1 LSPEQIGRYVILR
14 TLGRGAMGI
23 VYLARDP
30 QIEREL
36 ALKTIRF
43 DTAEKSFGADEA
55 KARFLKEARI
65 SGRLQHPHIVTVFD
79 VGEDQGTLYLAME
92 LVQGGSFSQRLS
104 DPVGFPMRDRIRVV
118 AEVAEALAHAHERG
132 VLHRDVKPANILLS
146 PTLSAKVTDFGI
158 GKLLTG
164 DTELTSTGQMVGSPA
179 YMSPEQIK
187 GEKLDART
195 DIFSLGIVLYQAVTL
210 RKPFP
215 ADTLTTLVYQI
226 LHEEPPDPSL
236 VSKDVPEGLREIIQ
250 KCLAKDRANRY
261 ADAGELADD
270 LREVLGFSPV
280 GSTAGLSE
288 SKVKR
293 GRPPSGTHPS
303 THPPVAPLAPPSSPG
318 AFSTSAPTAAMR
330 VSLPVGKSAD
340 DVMTSAPTVA
350 SMPAV
355 VPHDPDSESPT
366 ITTGRRMGEA
376 VALAAASDAAS
387 AVSAASVPP
396 SPDRKKKGVSP
407 LVLGGGLLV
416 ALAVVL
422 GALSFSKKS
431 EKGLDEATPASPGA
445 STAAPA
451 SPGAPAATAEPAPVR
466 LAPAPM
472 PLSASAPATAGPA
485 VAVVE
490 TPVPESAPT
499 AVPTKKVRVKPTAA
513 PEAPAAAVPVA
524 AKPAKPAQQPADL
537 TVTIRRFLKIDV
549 SPSQARIYLD
559 GRYIGISDDWDDSGG
574 GSLLA
579 FNLEGT
585 HRLRICAP
593 EYRDLIVDLIVRST
607 ATDDKVTI
615 DRSLEKG
622 TPDGPT
628 GPEGKLK
635 RPSYRTVGG
644 AVFNVNPP
652 DAMVTVNGR
661 DLGPASKFATDGIQ
675 FQDMAV
681 YEVLLTAPGYESK
694 SLRVLVG
701 PTAGEV
707 RANIREKLKKM

>member
-1 LSPEQIGRYVILR
+1 MSPEQIGRYVILR
-14 TLGRGAMGI
+14 TLGRGAMGV

-43 DTAEKSFGADEA
+43 DTGEKSFSVDEA

-79 VGEDQGTLYLAME
+79 VGEDQGTLFLAME

-104 DPVGFPMRDRIRVV
+104 DPAGFPLRDRIRVV

-195 DIFSLGIVLYQAVTL
+195 DIFSLGIVLYQALTL

-226 LHEEPPDPSL
+226 LHEEPMDPGL
-236 VSKDVPEGLREIIQ
+236 VTNEVPEGMKEILK

-261 ADAGELADD
+261 SDAGELADD
-270 LREVLGFSPV
+270 LREVLGFAPV

-293 GRPPSGTHPS
+293 VRSSPGAP
-303 THPPVAPLAPPSSPG
+303 PPVAPLAGPAVPASM
-318 AFSTSAPTAAMR
+318 APTAAVR
-330 VSLPVGKSAD
+330 VTPPVGRLPEDAGVTAVPS
-340 DVMTSAPTVA
+340 PA
-350 SMPAV
+350 SMPTATTPV
-355 VPHDPDSESPT
+355 ADSESPT
-366 ITTGRRMGEA
+366 ITTGRRMGEVMA
-376 VALAAASDAAS
+376 KAAGVAA
-387 AVSAASVPP
+387 PP
-396 SPDRKKKGVSP
+396 PKKKGPSP
-407 LVLGGGLLV
+407 LVLGGGLLAAV
-416 ALAVVL
+416 AVVIAVL
-422 GALSFSKKS
+422 ALSKKS
-431 EKGLDEATPASPGA
+431 EKEGGEPPPVPASAPGA
-445 STAAPA
+445 SVP
-451 SPGAPAATAEPAPVR
+451 
-466 LAPAPM
+466 APAPAQ
-472 PLSASAPATAGPA
+472 PPPVDKAPGAAGTSTTGPA
-485 VAVVE
+485 VRVVE
-490 TPVPESAPT
+490 TPAHETAPT
-499 AVPTKKVRVKPTAA
+499 VALTKRARAKPTATA
-513 PEAPAAAVPVA
+513 EEVARAAAAVPTP
-524 AKPAKPAQQPADL
+524 KPKAPAQKPADL
-537 TVTIRRFLKIDV
+537 TVTVRRFLKLDV
-549 SPSQARIYLD
+549 SPSQARVYLD
-559 GRYIGISDDWDDSGG
+559 GRYIGISDDWDDAGG

-579 FNLEGT
+579 FNLEGN
-585 HRLRICAP
+585 HRIRLCAP
-593 EYRDLIVDLIVRST
+593 DHRDLNVDLIVRST

-635 RPSYRTVGG
+635 HPNYRTVRD
-644 AVFNVNPP
+644 AVFNVEPP
-652 DAMVTVNGR
+652 DATVWVNGR
-661 DLGPASKFATDGIQ
+661 EIGPASKFAKEDLQ
-675 FQDMAV
+675 FADMAV
-681 YEVLLTAPGYESK
+681 YEVLLTAPGHESK
-694 SLRVLVG
+694 SLRILVA

-707 RANIREKLKKM
+707 RANIKEKLKKM

>member
-1 LSPEQIGRYVILR
+1 
-14 TLGRGAMGI
+14 MGV

-43 DTAEKSFGADEA
+43 DTGEKGFGVDEA

-79 VGEDQGTLYLAME
+79 VGEDQGTLFLAME

-104 DPVGFPMRDRIRVV
+104 DPAGFPLRDRIRVV

-195 DIFSLGIVLYQAVTL
+195 DIFSLGIVLYQALTL

-226 LHEEPPDPSL
+226 LHEEPMDPGL
-236 VSKDVPEGLREIIQ
+236 VTNEVPEGMKEIVR

-261 ADAGELADD
+261 SDAGELADD
-270 LREVLGFSPV
+270 LREILGFSPV
-280 GSTAGLSE
+280 GSTAGLSD

-293 GRPPSGTHPS
+293 VRSSPGAP
-303 THPPVAPLAPPSSPG
+303 PPVAPLAGPAIPASM
-318 AFSTSAPTAAMR
+318 APTAAVR
-330 VSLPVGKSAD
+330 ISPPVGKLPEDAGSTA
-340 DVMTSAPTVA
+340 VPSPA
-350 SMPAV
+350 SMPTAAT
-355 VPHDPDSESPT
+355 PGADSESPT
-366 ITTGRRMGEA
+366 ITTGRRMGDVMA
-376 VALAAASDAAS
+376 KAAGFAAG
-387 AVSAASVPP
+387 P
-396 SPDRKKKGVSP
+396 SKKKGLSP
-407 LVLGGGLLV
+407 LVLGGGLL
-416 ALAVVL
+416 AAVIVVIGVL
-422 GALSFSKKS
+422 ALSKKG
-431 EKGLDEATPASPGA
+431 EKEGGEPLPVPASV
-445 STAAPA
+445 
-451 SPGAPAATAEPAPVR
+451 PAA
-466 LAPAPM
+466 
-472 PLSASAPATAGPA
+472 ASAPAPVPTLPTAARAPGAASASTAGPA
-485 VAVVE
+485 VAIVE
-490 TPVPESAPT
+490 TPAHETAPT
-499 AVPTKKVRVKPTAA
+499 VAPTKRARLKPTATTEEVA
-513 PEAPAAAVPVA
+513 RSAAAVPTP
-524 AKPAKPAQQPADL
+524 KPKGPAQKPADL
-537 TVTIRRFLKIDV
+537 TVTVRRFLKIDV
-549 SPSQARIYLD
+549 SPSQARVYLD

-585 HRLRICAP
+585 HRIRLCAP
-593 EYRDLIVDLIVRST
+593 DHRDLNVDLIVRST

-635 RPSYRTVGG
+635 HPNYRTVRD
-644 AVFNVNPP
+644 AVFNVEPP
-652 DAMVTVNGR
+652 DATIWVNGR
-661 DLGPASKFATDGIQ
+661 EIGPASKFAKEDLQ
-675 FQDMAV
+675 FADMAV
-681 YEVLLTAPGYESK
+681 YEVLLTAPGHESK
-694 SLRVLVG
+694 SLRILVG
-701 PTAGEV
+701 PTAGEI
-707 RANIREKLKKM
+707 RANVKEKLKKM

>member
-14 TLGRGAMGI
+14 TLGRGAMGV

-43 DTAEKSFGADEA
+43 DAGEKSFGADEA

-104 DPVGFPMRDRIRVV
+104 DPAGFSLRDRIRVV

-195 DIFSLGIVLYQAVTL
+195 DIFSLGIVLYQALTL

-226 LHEEPPDPSL
+226 LHEEPMDPAL
-236 VSKDVPEGLREIIQ
+236 VTNDVPEGMKEILK

-261 ADAGELADD
+261 SDASELASD
-270 LREVLGFSPV
+270 LREILGFSPV
-280 GSTAGLSE
+280 GATAGLSE
-288 SKVKR
+288 SRVKR
-293 GRPPSGTHPS
+293 VRS
-303 THPPVAPLAPPSSPG
+303 TPGAPPPVGPLAGPATPASM
-318 AFSTSAPTAAMR
+318 APTAAVR
-330 VSLPVGKSAD
+330 ISPPVGKLPEDAGSTA
-340 DVMTSAPTVA
+340 VPARPP
-350 SMPAV
+350 MPVTAA
-355 VPHDPDSESPT
+355 HDPDSESPT
-366 ITTGRRMGEA
+366 ITTGRRMGEVIA
-376 VALAAASDAAS
+376 KSAAAAT
-387 AVSAASVPP
+387 PP
-396 SPDRKKKGVSP
+396 PTLTKKRFSPA
-407 LVLGGGLLV
+407 VLGGGLLAV
-416 ALAVVL
+416 LAVVL
-422 GALSFSKKS
+422 GLLTLSKKS
-431 EKGLDEATPASPGA
+431 EKAVGDLPPVPT
-445 STAAPA
+445 T
-451 SPGAPAATAEPAPVR
+451 APAASVPAPLPTVP
-466 LAPAPM
+466 LPASDVPGATG
-472 PLSASAPATAGPA
+472 ASTAGPA

-490 TPVPESAPT
+490 TPARSAPPT
-499 AVPTKKVRVKPTAA
+499 LAPTKKARVKPTAA
-513 PEAPAAAVPVA
+513 LEEAPAPAAVVPTA
-524 AKPAKPAQQPADL
+524 PKAPAQKPADL

-549 SPSQARIYLD
+549 SPSQARVYLD

-585 HRLRICAP
+585 HRVRLCAP
-593 EYRDLIVDLIVRST
+593 EHRDLLVDLIVRST

-615 DRSLEKG
+615 DQKLEKG
-622 TPDGPT
+622 TPEGPT

-635 RPSYRTVGG
+635 HPSYRTVRG
-644 AVFNVNPP
+644 AVFNVVPP
-652 DAMVTVNGR
+652 DATVSVNGR
-661 DLGPASKFATDGIQ
+661 ELGPASKFAKEDLQ
-675 FQDMAV
+675 FADMAV

-694 SLRVLVG
+694 SLRILVG
-701 PTAGEV
+701 PAAGEV
-707 RANIREKLKKM
+707 RANIKEKLKKM

>member
-1 LSPEQIGRYVILR
+1 MSPEQIGRYVILR

-104 DPVGFPMRDRIRVV
+104 DPAGFPMRERIRVV

-195 DIFSLGIVLYQAVTL
+195 DIFSLGIVLYQALTL

-236 VSKDVPEGLREIIQ
+236 VSSDVPEGMREIIG

-270 LREVLGFSPV
+270 LREALGYSPV
-280 GSTAGLSE
+280 GSTAGFSE
-288 SKVKR
+288 SKVR
-293 GRPPSGTHPS
+293 RARPGSG
-303 THPPVAPLAPPSSPG
+303 THPPVAPLAPPAG
-318 AFSTSAPTAAMR
+318 ARASAALTAAVQALMPPIGESR
-330 VSLPVGKSAD
+330 PAGSSVENAV
-340 DVMTSAPTVA
+340 TSAPTVV

-355 VPHDPDSESPT
+355 AGPSPDSESPT

-376 VALAAASDAAS
+376 VAKANAAEEAASKPAA
-387 AVSAASVPP
+387 
-396 SPDRKKKGVSP
+396 PDRKKKGVSP
-407 LVLGGGLLV
+407 LALGGGLLA

-422 GALSFSKKS
+422 GMLVLSKKS
-431 EKGLDEATPASPGA
+431 EKEVGELPPVATPAPAA
-445 STAAPA
+445 SVPAPLPTLPPPA
-451 SPGAPAATAEPAPVR
+451 PKEPAATGP
-466 LAPAPM
+466 
-472 PLSASAPATAGPA
+472 STAGPS

-490 TPVPESAPT
+490 TPARDASPT
-499 AVPTKKVRVKPTAA
+499 LAPTKKARVKPTAA
-513 PEAPAAAVPVA
+513 PSEAPVAVV
-524 AKPAKPAQQPADL
+524 PATPKPAQKPADL
-537 TVTIRRFLKIDV
+537 TVTVRRFLKIDV
-549 SPSQARIYLD
+549 SPSQARVYLD
-559 GRYIGISDDWDDSGG
+559 GRYIGISDDWDDGGG

-579 FNLEGT
+579 FNLEGA

-593 EYRDLIVDLIVRST
+593 EHRDLIVDLIVRST

-628 GPEGKLK
+628 GPAWLSEGKLK
-635 RPSYRTVGG
+635 RPSYRTVRD
-644 AVFNVNPP
+644 AVFNVEPP
-652 DAMVTVNGR
+652 EAFISVNGR
-661 DLGPASKFATDGIQ
+661 VLGPASKDFQFAE
-675 FQDMAV
+675 MAV

-694 SLRVLVG
+694 SLRILVG

-707 RANIREKLKKM
+707 RANVKEKLKKM

>member
-1 LSPEQIGRYVILR
+1 LSPEQIGRYVIVR
-14 TLGRGAMGI
+14 TLGRGAMGV

-43 DTAEKSFGADEA
+43 DTGEKSFSADEA

-92 LVQGGSFSQRLS
+92 LVQGGSFSQRLT
-104 DPVGFPMRDRIRVV
+104 DPAGFPLRDRIRVV

-195 DIFSLGIVLYQAVTL
+195 DIFSLGIVLYQALTL

-226 LHEEPPDPSL
+226 LHEEPMDPSL
-236 VSKDVPEGLREIIQ
+236 VTSEVPEGMKEIIR

-261 ADAGELADD
+261 ADAGELAAD
-270 LREVLGFSPV
+270 LREILGYSAV

-288 SKVKR
+288 SKIKR
-293 GRPPSGTHPS
+293 SRSTPGAPPA
-303 THPPVAPLAPPSSPG
+303 VAPLTGLPTTA
-318 AFSTSAPTAAMR
+318 STAPTAAFR
-330 VSLPVGKSAD
+330 PEPPVGKPPQEPPSGG
-340 DVMTSAPTVA
+340 
-350 SMPAV
+350 MPPRPPIPAAV
-355 VPHDPDSESPT
+355 LPDPDSESPT
-366 ITTGRRMGEA
+366 ITTGRRMGEVIA
-376 VALAAASDAAS
+376 KGAGAA
-387 AVSAASVPP
+387 PP
-396 SPDRKKKGVSP
+396 PPGKKGLSP
-407 LVLGGGLLV
+407 FALGGGLLAV
-416 ALAVVL
+416 AALALGVL
-422 GALSFSKKS
+422 VLSRKSDKGAGELP
-431 EKGLDEATPASPGA
+431 PAPTFVPVPSV
-445 STAAPA
+445 
-451 SPGAPAATAEPAPVR
+451 PAPVPTQ
-466 LAPAPM
+466 LPPATKMPVATAP
-472 PLSASAPATAGPA
+472 STAGPA
-485 VAVVE
+485 VAIVE
-490 TPVPESAPT
+490 TPVPAASPT
-499 AVPTKKVRVKPTAA
+499 VVPTRKARVKPTAV
-513 PEAPAAAVPVA
+513 PETSTAVPVVPTA
-524 AKPAKPAQQPADL
+524 PKPKAPAPKPADL

-549 SPSQARIYLD
+549 SPSQARVYLD
-559 GRYIGISDDWDDSGG
+559 GRFIGISDDWDDSGG

-585 HRLRICAP
+585 HRIRLCAP
-593 EYRDLIVDLIVRST
+593 EHRDLNVEIIVRAT

-635 RPSYRTVGG
+635 RPSYRTVRE
-644 AVFNVNPP
+644 AVFNVTPP
-652 DAMVTVNGR
+652 DAMVSVNGR
-661 DLGPASKFATDGIQ
+661 EVGPASRFSKEELQFA
-675 FQDMAV
+675 DMAV

-694 SLRVLVG
+694 SLRILVG
-701 PTAGEV
+701 PAAGEV
-707 RANIREKLKKM
+707 RANIKEKLKKM

>member
-79 VGEDQGTLYLAME
+79 VGEDQGTLFLAME
-92 LVQGGSFSQRLS
+92 LVQGGSFSQRLA
-104 DPVGFPMRDRIRVV
+104 DPAGFPMRERIRVV

-226 LHEEPPDPSL
+226 LHEEPPDPNL
-236 VSKDVPEGLREIIQ
+236 VSSDVPNGLREIIQ

-280 GSTAGLSE
+280 GATSSLSE

-293 GRPPSGTHPS
+293 GRPPSGTHPG
-303 THPPVAPLAPPSSPG
+303 TPPPVAPLAPPPG
-318 AFSTSAPTAAMR
+318 AFSTNAPTAAMR
-330 VSLPVGKSAD
+330 VSLPVGKAGPVGKSAD
-340 DVMTSAPTVA
+340 DAVTSAPTVA
-350 SMPAV
+350 WMPAV
-355 VPHDPDSESPT
+355 AAPDPDAESPT

-376 VALAAASDAAS
+376 VAKAAASGGAAS
-387 AVSAASVPP
+387 AASAPP
-396 SPDRKKKGVSP
+396 STGRKKKGVSA
-407 LVLGGGLLV
+407 LVLGGGLL
-416 ALAVVL
+416 AAAVVL
-422 GALSFSKKS
+422 GALLLSKKS
-431 EKGLDEATPASPGA
+431 DKGLDGATPAP
-445 STAAPA
+445 TAAPA
-451 SPGAPAATAEPAPVR
+451 STGGLAAPGALATAESAPVPPSPAPH
-466 LAPAPM
+466 
-472 PLSASAPATAGPA
+472 SASASATARTAVSVVATPA
-485 VAVVE
+485 
-490 TPVPESAPT
+490 PESAPT
-499 AVPTKKVRVKPTAA
+499 TAPVKKVRVKPTAA
-513 PEAPAAAVPVA
+513 PSEEPAEVAVPVVS
-524 AKPAKPAQQPADL
+524 KTAKPAQKPADL
-537 TVTIRRFLKIDV
+537 TVTVRRFLKIDV
-549 SPSQARIYLD
+549 SPNQARVYLD

-579 FNLEGT
+579 FNLEGA

-615 DRSLEKG
+615 DRGLEKG
-622 TPDGPT
+622 IPDGPT

-635 RPSYRTVGG
+635 RPNYRTVGA
-644 AVFNVNPP
+644 AVFNVDPP

-661 DLGPASKFATDGIQ
+661 EQGLASKKDFQ
-675 FQDMAV
+675 FPEMAV
-681 YEVLLTAPGYESK
+681 YEVLLTAPGYEPK
-694 SLRVLVG
+694 ALRVLVG

-707 RANIREKLKKM
+707 RANIKEKLKKM

>member
-1 LSPEQIGRYVILR
+1 MSPEQIGRYVILR
-14 TLGRGAMGI
+14 TLGRGAMGV

-43 DTAEKSFGADEA
+43 DTGEKSFSLDEA

-79 VGEDQGTLYLAME
+79 VGEDQGTLFLAME

-104 DPVGFPMRDRIRVV
+104 DPAGFPLRDRIRVV

-164 DTELTSTGQMVGSPA
+164 DTDLTSTGQMVGSPA

-195 DIFSLGIVLYQAVTL
+195 DIFSLGIVLYQALTL

-226 LHEEPPDPSL
+226 LHEEPMDPGL
-236 VSKDVPEGLREIIQ
+236 VTNEVPEGMKDIIK

-261 ADAGELADD
+261 SDAGELAGD
-270 LREVLGFSPV
+270 LREILGFSPV

-293 GRPPSGTHPS
+293 VRSSPGAP
-303 THPPVAPLAPPSSPG
+303 PPVAPLAGPTIPASM
-318 AFSTSAPTAAMR
+318 APTAAVG
-330 VSLPVGKSAD
+330 VSPPAGKLPEDAGSTAVPAR
-340 DVMTSAPTVA
+340 PP
-350 SMPAV
+350 MPAAATPV
-355 VPHDPDSESPT
+355 ADSESPT
-366 ITTGRRMGEA
+366 ITTGRRMGEVMA
-376 VALAAASDAAS
+376 KAAGAAA
-387 AVSAASVPP
+387 PP
-396 SPDRKKKGVSP
+396 PTLTKKSLSPF
-407 LVLGGGLLV
+407 VLGGGLLAV
-416 ALAVVL
+416 AAVVL
-422 GALSFSKKS
+422 GVLALSKKS
-431 EKGLDEATPASPGA
+431 EKEVGELPPVPTSPPAASVSAPLPTQPPPASKVPDATGA
-445 STAAPA
+445 S
-451 SPGAPAATAEPAPVR
+451 
-466 LAPAPM
+466 
-472 PLSASAPATAGPA
+472 TAGPA

-490 TPVPESAPT
+490 TPAPDASPT
-499 AVPTKKVRVKPTAA
+499 VAPTKKAHVKPTAA
-513 PEAPAAAVPVA
+513 PEAATAVAAAVPTA
-524 AKPAKPAQQPADL
+524 PKASAQKPADL
-537 TVTIRRFLKIDV
+537 TVTVRRFLKLNV
-549 SPSQARIYLD
+549 SPSQARVYLD
-559 GRYIGISDDWDDSGG
+559 GRYIGISDDWDDGGG

-593 EYRDLIVDLIVRST
+593 GYHDLLVDLIVRST

-615 DRSLEKG
+615 ARSLEKG
-622 TPDGPT
+622 SPDGPT
-628 GPEGKLK
+628 GPAWLPEGKLK
-635 RPSYRTVGG
+635 RPSYRTVRD
-644 AVFNVNPP
+644 AVFNVEPP
-652 DAMVTVNGR
+652 EALVSVNGR
-661 DLGPASKFATDGIQ
+661 VLGPASNKDFQFAE
-675 FQDMAV
+675 MAV

-694 SLRVLVG
+694 SLRILAG
-701 PTAGEV
+701 PAAGEV
-707 RANIREKLKKM
+707 RANIKEKLKKM

>member
-14 TLGRGAMGI
+14 TLGRGAMGV

-30 QIEREL
+30 QIEREI

-79 VGEDQGTLYLAME
+79 VGEDQGTLFLAME
-92 LVQGGSFSQRLS
+92 VVQGGSFSQRLA
-104 DPVGFPMRDRIRVV
+104 DPAGFPMHDRIRIV

-132 VLHRDVKPANILLS
+132 VLHRDVKPANILLT

-195 DIFSLGIVLYQAVTL
+195 DIFSLGIVLYQALTL

-226 LHEEPPDPSL
+226 LHEEPPDPGL
-236 VSKDVPEGLREIIQ
+236 VADDLPEGLRDIVR

-261 ADAGELADD
+261 ADAGELAGD
-270 LREVLGFSPV
+270 LRETLGYSPV
-280 GSTAGLSE
+280 GSTAGFSE
-288 SKVKR
+288 SKTKR
-293 GRPPSGTHPS
+293 AR
-303 THPPVAPLAPPSSPG
+303 SSPG
-318 AFSTSAPTAAMR
+318 SRPPIAPSEVPATPASMAPTAAMR
-330 VSLPVGKSAD
+330 ISLPVGTLPEVAAS
-340 DVMTSAPTVA
+340 TSAPAGPST
-350 SMPAV
+350 PAV
-355 VPHDPDSESPT
+355 AAPVADSDSPT

-376 VALAAASDAAS
+376 VAKAAAAA
-387 AVSAASVPP
+387 APAP
-396 SPDRKKKGVSP
+396 KKKGVSP
-407 LVLGGGLLV
+407 FVLGGGLLA

-422 GALSFSKKS
+422 GVLAISKKS
-431 EKGLDEATPASPGA
+431 EKEVGELLPVPTS
-445 STAAPA
+445 
-451 SPGAPAATAEPAPVR
+451 APAAFVPAPVPTQPPPPSKVPG
-466 LAPAPM
+466 ATGP
-472 PLSASAPATAGPA
+472 STAGPA

-490 TPVPESAPT
+490 TPARDASPT
-499 AVPTKKVRVKPTAA
+499 VAPTKKARVKPTVV
-513 PEAPAAAVPVA
+513 PEEATAVAAAVPTA
-524 AKPAKPAQQPADL
+524 PKAPAQKPADL
-537 TVTIRRFLKIDV
+537 TVTIRRFLKLDV
-549 SPSQARIYLD
+549 SPSQARVYLD
-559 GRYIGISDDWDDSGG
+559 GRYIGIGDDWDDAGG

-579 FNLEGT
+579 FNLAGT

-593 EYRDLIVDLIVRST
+593 EYNDLLVELIVRST

-615 DRSLEKG
+615 ERSLEKG

-628 GPEGKLK
+628 GPDGKLK
-635 RPSYRTVGG
+635 RPSYRTVRG
-644 AVFNVNPP
+644 AMFNVEPP
-652 DAMVTVNGR
+652 DAVVSVNGR
-661 DLGPASKFATDGIQ
+661 ELGPASKWAKEELQFA
-675 FQDMAV
+675 DMAV
-681 YEVLLTAPGYESK
+681 YEVLLAAPGYESK
-694 SLRVLVG
+694 SFRLLVG
-701 PTAGEV
+701 PTTGEV
-707 RANIREKLKKM
+707 RANIREKLKKL

>member
-1 LSPEQIGRYVILR
+1 MSPEQIGRYVILR

-43 DTAEKSFGADEA
+43 DTAEKSFGAEEA

-79 VGEDQGTLYLAME
+79 VGEDQGTLFLAME
-92 LVQGGSFSQRLS
+92 FVKGGSFSQRLA
-104 DPVGFPMRDRIRVV
+104 DPAGFSIRDRIRVV

-195 DIFSLGIVLYQAVTL
+195 DIFSLGIVLYQALTL

-236 VSKDVPEGLREIIQ
+236 VSSEVPDGLREIIK

-270 LREVLGFSPV
+270 LREVLGYSAV

-288 SKVKR
+288 SKVKK
-293 GRPPSGTHPS
+293 GRPPSGTHP
-303 THPPVAPLAPPSSPG
+303 PIAPLAPAPG
-318 AFSTSAPTAAMR
+318 GLASNAPTAAMR
-330 VSLPVGKSAD
+330 VSMPVGKSAED
-340 DVMTSAPTVA
+340 AVTSAPTVV

-355 VPHDPDSESPT
+355 NPPAAPDPDSESPT
-366 ITTGRRMGEA
+366 ITTGRRMGAA
-376 VALAAASDAAS
+376 VARVAASEGAAF
-387 AVSAASVPP
+387 AAP
-396 SPDRKKKGVSP
+396 SPGPRKKPVSP
-407 LVLGGGLLV
+407 FVLAGGLFV
-416 ALAVVL
+416 AAAVVL
-422 GALSFSKKS
+422 GALSLSKKS
-431 EKGLDEATPASPGA
+431 DTGLDGATPVPTPARAAS
-445 STAAPA
+445 S
-451 SPGAPAATAEPAPVR
+451 ATAEPAPIPPS
-466 LAPAPM
+466 PAPK
-472 PLSASAPATAGPA
+472 PDGESAPAPATAGPA

-490 TPVPESAPT
+490 TPAPESAPT

-513 PEAPAAAVPVA
+513 PPEAPVIAVPTA
-524 AKPAKPAQQPADL
+524 SKPVKPAQRPADL
-537 TVTIRRFLKIDV
+537 TVTIRRLLRIDV
-549 SPSQARIYLD
+549 SPSQARVYLD

-635 RPSYRTVGG
+635 RPTHRTVGG
-644 AVFNVNPP
+644 AVLNIDPP

-661 DLGPASKFATDGIQ
+661 ELGPASNFAKDGIQ

-681 YEVLLTAPGYESK
+681 YELLLTAPGYESK

-707 RANIREKLKKM
+707 RANIKEKLKKM

>member
-43 DTAEKSFGADEA
+43 DTVEKSFGAEEA

-79 VGEDQGTLYLAME
+79 VGEDQGTLFLAME
-92 LVQGGSFSQRLS
+92 LVQGGSFSQRLA
-104 DPVGFPMRDRIRVV
+104 DPAGFPIRERIRVV

-195 DIFSLGIVLYQAVTL
+195 DIFSLGIVLYQALTL

-236 VSKDVPEGLREIIQ
+236 VSSDVPEGMREIIR

-261 ADAGELADD
+261 ADAGELAED
-270 LREVLGFSPV
+270 LRGALGFSPI
-280 GSTAGLSE
+280 GSTAGFSE

-293 GRPPSGTHPS
+293 GRPPSGTP
-303 THPPVAPLAPPSSPG
+303 PPVAPLAPPLPG
-318 AFSTSAPTAAMR
+318 APPGVLASNAPTAAMR
-330 VSLPVGKSAD
+330 ISMPVGKSAED
-340 DVMTSAPTVA
+340 AVTSAPTMA

-355 VPHDPDSESPT
+355 AAPDPDSESPT

-376 VALAAASDAAS
+376 VAKAAGAAAS
-387 AVSAASVPP
+387 PP
-396 SPDRKKKGVSP
+396 KKKGVSP
-407 LVLGGGLLV
+407 FVLGGGLLAV
-416 ALAVVL
+416 AAVVL
-422 GALSFSKKS
+422 GVLALSKKS
-431 EKGLDEATPASPGA
+431 EKEVGELPPVPTS
-445 STAAPA
+445 
-451 SPGAPAATAEPAPVR
+451 APAASIPAPVPTQPP
-466 LAPAPM
+466 PAAKVPDATG
-472 PLSASAPATAGPA
+472 ASTAGPA

-490 TPVPESAPT
+490 TPARDASPTIAPT
-499 AVPTKKVRVKPTAA
+499 KKARVTPTAASQEATAAAIAVPTA
-513 PEAPAAAVPVA
+513 PKAS
-524 AKPAKPAQQPADL
+524 AQKPADL
-537 TVTIRRFLKIDV
+537 TVTVRRFLKLNV
-549 SPSQARIYLD
+549 SPSQARVYLD
-559 GRYIGISDDWDDSGG
+559 ERPIGIGDDWDDGGG

-593 EYRDLIVDLIVRST
+593 GYHDLLLDLIVQST

-628 GPEGKLK
+628 GPAWLPEGKLK
-635 RPSYRTVGG
+635 HPNYRTTRD
-644 AVFNVNPP
+644 AVFNVEPP
-652 DAMVTVNGR
+652 EALVSVNGR
-661 DLGPASKFATDGIQ
+661 VLGPASKKDFQFAE
-675 FQDMAV
+675 MAV
-681 YEVLLTAPGYESK
+681 YEVLLTAPGYVSK
-694 SLRVLVG
+694 SLRILVG
-701 PTAGEV
+701 PAAGEV
-707 RANIREKLKKM
+707 RANIKEKLKKM

>member
-1 LSPEQIGRYVILR
+1 MSPEQIGRYIILR
-14 TLGRGAMGI
+14 TLGRGAMGV

-43 DTAEKSFGADEA
+43 DTGEKSFGVDEA

-79 VGEDQGTLYLAME
+79 VGEDQGTLFLAME

-104 DPVGFPMRDRIRVV
+104 DPAGFPLRDRIRVV

-164 DTELTSTGQMVGSPA
+164 DTDLTSTGQMVGSPA

-195 DIFSLGIVLYQAVTL
+195 DIFSLGIVLYQALTL

-226 LHEEPPDPSL
+226 LHEEPMDPGL
-236 VSKDVPEGLREIIQ
+236 VTNEVPEGMKDIIK

-261 ADAGELADD
+261 SDAGELAGD
-270 LREVLGFSPV
+270 LREILGFSPV

-293 GRPPSGTHPS
+293 VRPPPGAP
-303 THPPVAPLAPPSSPG
+303 PPVAPLAGPAIPASMARDG
-318 AFSTSAPTAAMR
+318 RFSRADTSAMKISP
-330 VSLPVGKSAD
+330 PVGTSPEVAASY
-340 DVMTSAPTVA
+340 SAPPEPP
-350 SMPAV
+350 MPAAATPV
-355 VPHDPDSESPT
+355 ADSESPT
-366 ITTGRRMGEA
+366 ITTGRRMGEVMA
-376 VALAAASDAAS
+376 KGAGAAA
-387 AVSAASVPP
+387 PP
-396 SPDRKKKGVSP
+396 PTLTKKRISPF
-407 LVLGGGLLV
+407 VLGGGLLAV
-416 ALAVVL
+416 AAVVL
-422 GALSFSKKS
+422 GVLALSKKS
-431 EKGLDEATPASPGA
+431 EKEVGELPPVPTS
-445 STAAPA
+445 
-451 SPGAPAATAEPAPVR
+451 APAASVPAPVPTQPP
-466 LAPAPM
+466 PAAKVPE
-472 PLSASAPATAGPA
+472 PTGASTAGPA

-490 TPVPESAPT
+490 TPVPDASPT
-499 AVPTKKVRVKPTAA
+499 VAPTKKARVKPAAA
-513 PEAPAAAVPVA
+513 PEAATAAAAAVPTA
-524 AKPAKPAQQPADL
+524 PKAPAQKPADL
-537 TVTIRRFLKIDV
+537 TVTVRRFLKLDV
-549 SPSQARIYLD
+549 SPNQARVYLD
-559 GRYIGISDDWDDSGG
+559 GRYIGISDDWDDGGG

-593 EYRDLIVDLIVRST
+593 GYHDLLVDLIVRST
-607 ATDDKVTI
+607 ATDDKVAI

-622 TPDGPT
+622 SPDGST
-628 GPEGKLK
+628 GPAWLPEAKLK
-635 RPSYRTVGG
+635 RPSYRTVRD
-644 AVFNVNPP
+644 AVFNVEPP
-652 DAMVTVNGR
+652 EALVSVNGR
-661 DLGPASKFATDGIQ
+661 VLGPASNKDFQFAE
-675 FQDMAV
+675 MAV

-694 SLRVLVG
+694 SLRILAG
-701 PTAGEV
+701 PAAGEV
-707 RANIREKLKKM
+707 RANIKEKLKKM

>member
-1 LSPEQIGRYVILR
+1 LSPEQIGRYIILR
-14 TLGRGAMGI
+14 TLGRGAMGV

-43 DTAEKSFGADEA
+43 DGEKSFGADEA

-79 VGEDQGTLYLAME
+79 VGEDQGTLFLAME
-92 LVQGGSFSQRLS
+92 LVQGGSFSQRLA
-104 DPVGFPMRDRIRVV
+104 DPAGFSLRDRIRVV

-195 DIFSLGIVLYQAVTL
+195 DIFSLGIVLYQALTL

-226 LHEEPPDPSL
+226 LHEEPMDPAL
-236 VSKDVPEGLREIIQ
+236 VTNEVPEGMKEILK

-261 ADAGELADD
+261 SDAGELADD
-270 LREVLGFSPV
+270 LREILGFSPV
-280 GSTAGLSE
+280 GSTAGLSD

-293 GRPPSGTHPS
+293 VRSSPGAP
-303 THPPVAPLAPPSSPG
+303 PPVAPLAGPATPASM
-318 AFSTSAPTAAMR
+318 APTAAVR
-330 VSLPVGKSAD
+330 ISPPVGKVREDSGSTA
-340 DVMTSAPTVA
+340 VPGRPP
-350 SMPAV
+350 MPAV
-355 VPHDPDSESPT
+355 APPVADSESPT
-366 ITTGRRMGEA
+366 ITTGRRMGEVMA
-376 VALAAASDAAS
+376 KAEGAAT
-387 AVSAASVPP
+387 PP
-396 SPDRKKKGVSP
+396 PTLTKKRISPF
-407 LVLGGGLLV
+407 VLGGGLLV
-416 ALAVVL
+416 VLALVL
-422 GALSFSKKS
+422 GVLALSRKS
-431 EKGLDEATPASPGA
+431 EKEVGELPPVPTSVPAVS
-445 STAAPA
+445 
-451 SPGAPAATAEPAPVR
+451 
-466 LAPAPM
+466 APAPL
-472 PLSASAPATAGPA
+472 PTQPPPASVVPAPTSASTAGPA

-490 TPVPESAPT
+490 TPSRDAPPT
-499 AVPTKKVRVKPTAA
+499 VAPTKKARVKPTAA
-513 PEAPAAAVPVA
+513 PEAATAVPTA
-524 AKPAKPAQQPADL
+524 PKAPAQKPADL
-537 TVTIRRFLKIDV
+537 TVTVRRFLKLDV
-549 SPSQARIYLD
+549 TPSQARVFLD

-585 HRLRICAP
+585 HRVRLCAP
-593 EYRDLIVDLIVRST
+593 EHRDLNVDLIVRST
-607 ATDDKVTI
+607 STDDKVTI

-635 RPSYRTVGG
+635 RPSYRTVRG
-644 AVFNVNPP
+644 AGFNVAPP
-652 DAMVTVNGR
+652 DAMVSVNGR
-661 DLGPASKFATDGIQ
+661 EVGPASKFAKEDLQ
-675 FQDMAV
+675 FADMAV

-701 PTAGEV
+701 PAAGEI
-707 RANIREKLKKM
+707 RANIKEKLKKM